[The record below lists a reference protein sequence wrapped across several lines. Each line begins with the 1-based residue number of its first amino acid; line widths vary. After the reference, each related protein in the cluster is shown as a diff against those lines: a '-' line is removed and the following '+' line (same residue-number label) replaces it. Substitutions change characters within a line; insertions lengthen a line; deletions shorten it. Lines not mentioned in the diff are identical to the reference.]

1 MNNETLS
8 IVAQLQMLNAR
19 INTLDGDIVHL
30 MALISKGIDLLNTI
44 YEQQSV
50 EKLQREFHEQK
61 RSDSGSDS
69 H

>member
-1 MNNETLS
+1 MNNEFLS
-8 IVAQLQMLNAR
+8 IVTQLQLLNAR

-30 MALISKGIDLLNTI
+30 MALISKGVDLLSTI
-44 YEQQSV
+44 YEQQSI

-61 RSDSGSDS
+61 RSDSGSGS